1 MSGRT
6 PKTGLLRQWVLLPE
20 RKKFVVVGVLA
31 VACFLS
37 LRSVFSPKAEQSFE
51 LRHSLT
57 AGRTLCWKILG
68 STISAL
74 APCPHSRDRCTT
86 LCPPPYGAHAC
97 GADEKEALRLQII
110 REAEAEHE
118 KELATLREQNLQAQS
133 MLRCVARSP
142 CIPPVLLL
150 RPLATHHGAS
160 FKCRD
165 LYSRAVAAGGHP
177 CGSAA
182 VWRAVV
188 RVGIC
193 ADDVVMVDVGVRE
206 RVCRGTNP
214 TSPAPPPP
222 SSHALHPH
230 PAPCWMLSWPR
241 RSRTR
246 I

>member
-1 MSGRT
+1 MVHMRVVQTKRRHCAFRSFVRRRLSTRRSWQHCESRT
-6 PKTGLLRQWVLLPE
+6 CRRSQCS
-20 RKKFVVVGVLA
+20 GVLRA
-31 VACFLS
+31 
-37 LRSVFSPKAEQSFE
+37 
-51 LRHSLT
+51 
-57 AGRTLCWKILG
+57 
-68 STISAL
+68 AL
-74 APCPHSRDRCTT
+74 AYPSHPR
-86 LCPPPYGAHAC
+86 
-97 GADEKEALRLQII
+97 
-110 REAEAEHE
+110 
-118 KELATLREQNLQAQS
+118 
-133 MLRCVARSP
+133 
-142 CIPPVLLL
+142 VLLL

-165 LYSRAVAAGGHP
+165 LYTRAVAAGGHP

-193 ADDVVMVDVGVRE
+193 ADDVVVVDVGVRE

-214 TSPAPPPP
+214 TSPAPLPPP